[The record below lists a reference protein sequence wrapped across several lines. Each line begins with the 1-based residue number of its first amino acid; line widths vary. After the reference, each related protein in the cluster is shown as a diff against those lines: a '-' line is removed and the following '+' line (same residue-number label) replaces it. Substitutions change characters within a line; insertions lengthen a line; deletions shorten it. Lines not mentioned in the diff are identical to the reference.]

1 MSRTMRMAFTASFP
15 YFVSKNSLTDCDEWD
30 RTRIKIRRLV
40 DNESSELKLMSI
52 TTGRH
57 NFVLILEGCDD
68 SRRYPHS
75 WELAKD
81 RLMNPLDSVN
91 AEYNEK
97 GLKKASALIQGV
109 TGPMITMAL
118 KYVLY

>member
-1 MSRTMRMAFTASFP
+1 
-15 YFVSKNSLTDCDEWD
+15 
-30 RTRIKIRRLV
+30 
-40 DNESSELKLMSI
+40 
-52 TTGRH
+52 
-57 NFVLILEGCDD
+57 
-68 SRRYPHS
+68 
-75 WELAKD
+75 
-81 RLMNPLDSVN
+81 MNPLDSVN